1 MRFSIALSLLI
12 LAIGALVGWQEHQ
25 RLVVVRASHA
35 KLVAEAAGSGVS
47 IDPAHP
53 EDGVRVTKRERENKD
68 EDARKAAARF
78 IAFAREMQA
87 AQETGEESDEGNQKK
102 VIDLMDLM
110 MSLDAA
116 QLKIVIAEIRASKDL
131 KDDMRQGLIGF
142 SIMTL
147 ANDHPQ
153 AALALFTESSDL
165 MKGNGM
171 SEHVISS
178 SLAKWAKDDPMAALE
193 WVRKNGEKFPDLV
206 NDDAKRGMISG
217 AAANDPKLAF
227 QLIGE
232 LGLKN
237 SNDAIRSIVDA
248 ATTPEQRTATLAA
261 LREHLAAMTDEKARA
276 EASNN
281 AVQSLASNAAKDGFE
296 SGSKWIESA
305 GLTPEQL
312 ANLGSSGFSWSVK
325 GDDTGKWVEWMG
337 KTLPAGNVSGS
348 GIRNMVSNWTQNDYQ
363 AAGKW
368 LSSTPDGPAKNI
380 SIRSYAETVSKYEP
394 ETAAQWAM
402 TLPPGKDREHTLAT
416 IYQNWPKDDDAS
428 KAAAEAFRAEHGIK

>member
-1 MRFSIALSLLI
+1 MRISITLSLLI
-12 LAIGALVGWQEHQ
+12 LAIGAMLSWQDQQ
-25 RLVVVRASHA
+25 RLTKVRESHA
-35 KLVAEAAGSGVS
+35 KLVAEAARSGIS

-53 EDGVRVTKRERENKD
+53 EDGVRVTKHERENKD

-87 AQETGEESDEGNQKK
+87 AEEKAEPDEGAQKK

-131 KDDMRQGLIGF
+131 KDEMRQGLIGF

-165 MKGNGM
+165 MEGNGM
-171 SEHVISS
+171 SKHVIST
-178 SLAKWAKDDPMAALE
+178 SLAKWTKDDPMAALE
-193 WVRKNGEKFPDLV
+193 WVRKNGEKFSEIV

-232 LGLKN
+232 LGLK
-237 SNDAIRSIVDA
+237 DTGDGIHEIVDA
-248 ATTPEQRTATLAA
+248 AATPEQRTSTLAA
-261 LREHLAAMTDEKARA
+261 LRQHLATITDEKARA
-276 EASNN
+276 EASDN
-281 AVQSLASNAAKDGFE
+281 AVGSLARNAAKDGFE
-296 SGSKWIESA
+296 AGSKWIENA
-305 GLTPEQL
+305 GFTPEQL
-312 ANLGSSGFSWSVK
+312 ANLGNGGFSWAIK
-325 GDDTGKWVEWMG
+325 GSETGKWIEWLG
-337 KTLPAGNVSGS
+337 TTVPAGKESDS
-348 GIRNMVSNWTQNDYQ
+348 SIRNMVSTWTRNDYQ

-368 LSSTPDGPAKNI
+368 LSSTPDGPAKNV

-402 TLPPGKDREHTLAT
+402 TLPPGNDREQTLKS
-416 IYQNWPKDDDAS
+416 IYQNWPDKE
-428 KAAAEAFRAEHGIK
+428 AAARQAFAKEHGIK